1 MTPCGGPTNRYLATL
16 AAQVPPATLEAMTSR
31 TLLRLAM
38 AGAVTASG
46 VLLAGLPADV
56 SKAAATVPVQPAG
69 FPAAASRAA
78 PTVPVRL
85 LALNDFHGHLE
96 PPSGSS
102 GRMVDE
108 HGHTVEAGGAAY
120 LATHMKSLADKN
132 TIAVAQGDLIG
143 ATPLISA
150 AYHDEPSV
158 EFLGRLG
165 LEVAAVGNHEFDE
178 GYAELRRIM
187 KGGCHP
193 VDGCSPAG
201 PWKGATF
208 DYVGANVLFK
218 NRNERTDAL
227 SALGGGAKLTKLLAG
242 WGVPALPPVSVKW
255 MNGVPIGFI
264 GLVTRTTPG
273 IVTSEGVKDLTF
285 ADEVKAAN
293 VASKL
298 LKLVGVKA
306 QVVLMHEGD
315 QVTAGQS
322 PDACAAIPGAG
333 SRVATQADPEID
345 LVLSGHSHQAYLC
358 TVVDPAGRD
367 RLYSQGGS
375 FGRVITQVDLRVD
388 TRSRDIDRA
397 SVVADNQVVT
407 RTVTP
412 DAEISAF
419 VRTWKDRV
427 APVANRPVG
436 AITADISNT
445 AAPSG
450 ESPLGNLIADA
461 QLAATRE
468 GGGAQVALMNPG
480 GVRASLSYAG
490 SAAGEG
496 DGVVTYGESFTVQ
509 PFNNLMQ
516 VVTLTGAQ
524 LRTVLEQQFT
534 GGPNNQAFTKILQPS
549 ANLTYT
555 YSTGA
560 AWGAKVSDIEID
572 GVPVTDAQPIRVAA
586 NNFLVGG
593 GDAFQAFTEGTDLW
607 SGPLDIDAF
616 VAHLGRNNPVAPP
629 ATDRITVTG

>member
-1 MTPCGGPTNRYLATL
+1 MTPR
-16 AAQVPPATLEAMTSR
+16 S
-31 TLLRLAM
+31 LLRLVL
-38 AGAVTASG
+38 AGAVA
-46 VLLAGLPADV
+46 AGGF
-56 SKAAATVPVQPAG
+56 AAATAPAN
-69 FPAAASRAA
+69 ASKA
-78 PTVPVRL
+78 PKTVPVRL
-85 LALNDFHGHLE
+85 LALNDFHGNLE
-96 PPSGSS
+96 PPTGSS

-108 HGHTVEAGGAAY
+108 NGATVEAGGAAY
-120 LATHMKSLADKN
+120 VATHMKALSDKN

-143 ATPLISA
+143 ASPLISA

-158 EFLGRLG
+158 EFMGKLG
-165 LEVAAVGNHEFDE
+165 LKVAAVGNHEFDE
-178 GYAELRRIM
+178 GYTELRRIM

-201 PWKGATF
+201 TWKGAQY

-218 NRNERTDAL
+218 NPNEKSDAL
-227 SALGGGAKLTKLLAG
+227 AALGAQQSQVKKLMSD

-264 GLVTRTTPG
+264 GLVTQTTPN
-273 IVTSEGVKDLTF
+273 IVTAEGIKNLKFV
-285 ADEVKAAN
+285 DEVKAAN
-293 VASKL
+293 LASKL

-322 PDACAAIPGAG
+322 PDACSAVPGAG
-333 SRVATQADPEID
+333 NRIATQVDPEID
-345 LVLSGHSHQAYLC
+345 VILSGHSHQAYLC
-358 TVVDPAGRD
+358 KVKDPAGQD

-375 FGRVITQVDLRVD
+375 FGRVITKVDLNVNVK
-388 TRSRDIDRA
+388 TRDIDRA

-412 DAEISAF
+412 DPEISAF
-419 VRTWKDRV
+419 VQTWKDRV

-436 AITADISNT
+436 RITADITNT

-450 ESPLGNLIADA
+450 ESALGDLIADG
-461 QLAATRE
+461 QLAGTKT
-468 GGGAQVALMNPG
+468 GGNAQIALMNPG
-480 GVRASLSYAG
+480 GVRASLTFAG

-496 DGVVTYGESFTVQ
+496 DGVVTYGEAFTVQ

-524 LRTVLEQQFT
+524 LKTVLEQQFT
-534 GGPNNQAFTKILQPS
+534 GGPNAQPFTKILQPS
-549 ANLTYT
+549 ANFTYT
-555 YSTGA
+555 YSSGA
-560 AWGAKVSDIEID
+560 AWGSKVSNMKID
-572 GVPVTDAQPIRVAA
+572 GVAVTDAQTIRVAA

-593 GDAFQAFTEGTDLW
+593 GDAFLGFKDGTDLW

-616 VAHLGRNNPVAPP
+616 VDQLGRDNPIAPP
-629 ATDRITVTG
+629 ATTRITVTP